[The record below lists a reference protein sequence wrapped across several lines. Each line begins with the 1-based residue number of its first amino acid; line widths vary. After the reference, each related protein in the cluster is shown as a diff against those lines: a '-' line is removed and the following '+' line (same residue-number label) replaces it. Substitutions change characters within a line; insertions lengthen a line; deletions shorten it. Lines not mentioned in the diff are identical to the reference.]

1 MKKLLTICIP
11 SIVERNK
18 HLNRLLKELEKQIKE
33 NNCEKLIEIIVF
45 VDNRDTPLYKKCN
58 SLLNEVRGE
67 YMVGLGDD
75 DWIAP
80 TYIKDIM
87 DIVKIKVYDHIT
99 FNMVYRTDKKDK
111 IMEFSHKYK
120 HFSHVFPLN
129 ISIRYGTYTK
139 DEDCILYKNK
149 KIIKNKFLIF
159 VFLIIFKN
167 FVKKSTCPTW
177 TTMVLKS
184 DIAKQVK
191 YEDVNS
197 EEDMLW
203 ALTVSQK
210 NLIKKEYNIKKNLY
224 YYLYD
229 KKFSSINKETVLVK
243 EIDYV
248 TQKIDKKIVK
258 FI

>member
-1 MKKLLTICIP
+1 MKKLLSIGIP
-11 SIVERNK
+11 SIVERSK

-33 NNCEKLIEIIVF
+33 NNCEKLIEVIVF
-45 VDNRDTPLYKKCN
+45 VDDRDTPLYEKCN
-58 SLLNEVRGE
+58 RLVNEVRGE

-75 DWIAP
+75 DWIAS

-87 DIVKIKVYDHIT
+87 DIIKLKIYDHIT
-99 FNMVYRTDKKDK
+99 FNMVYKKDK
-111 IMEFSHKYK
+111 IMEFSYKYK

-129 ISIRYGTYTK
+129 ISVRYGTYTK

-149 KIIKNKFLIF
+149 KITKNKFLIF
-159 VFLIIFKN
+159 GFLIVFQKFI
-167 FVKKSTCPTW
+167 KKSTCPTW

-184 DIAKQVK
+184 DIGKQVK
-191 YEDVNS
+191 YKELNS

-229 KKFSSINKETVLVK
+229 KKFTSTNKETVLVK
-243 EIDYV
+243 
-248 TQKIDKKIVK
+248 
-258 FI
+258 